1 MSDRTQQ
8 SDETREIRAKLGD
21 RIHSLC
27 EALWQGGHVEGREWV
42 APRRAQGG
50 PGDALKVVLTG
61 PEAGSWFHHAAREGG
76 GPLDLI
82 MLALN
87 TDFAEAKRWARR
99 WLGLGPGEAI
109 ARTRRPEDE
118 AAEAERRAAAAKAEE
133 ERELQGRKAARAM
146 WLQGHAELAGTPVDW
161 YLRGRGIDIRLLAA
175 PPRALRYHPAL
186 NYPWKL
192 YSPAA
197 RGPDG
202 KDRYPAMVANVC
214 DIDGNHVATHRTY
227 LEIAKPGSAIKAQ
240 SVARDPNGKLNA
252 KLSKARLHG
261 GLVRLARG
269 EMVHKETG
277 LVKPAATWA
286 DVPRYLESGKW
297 QSEAFETVYI
307 AEGIEN
313 ALTRACACPHQRVAA
328 AVSLANMGTV
338 RLPEFIRTVVLIRDY
353 DGDNPDARRGF
364 ARAFHWFRG
373 HGKRV
378 LEIAPPEGV
387 KDLNDYW
394 QQQRAAS

>member
-1 MSDRTQQ
+1 MTAVADRTQQ

-50 PGDALKVVLTG
+50 PGDALKVVLHG
-61 PEAGSWFHHAAREGG
+61 PEAGSWFHHGAREGG

-82 MLALN
+82 MFALN

-99 WLGLGPGEAI
+99 WLGLGPGESI

-186 NYPWKL
+186 NYPWRAMA
-192 YSPAA
+192 PDA
-197 RGPDG
+197 RGPDSR
-202 KDRYPAMVANVC
+202 DRYPAMAANVC
-214 DIDGNHVATHRTY
+214 DVDGNHVATHRTY
-227 LEIAKPGSAIKAQ
+227 LEIVKPGAAVKART
-240 SVARDPNGKLNA
+240 VPDA
-252 KLSKARLHG
+252 KLSKGKLGG

-286 DVPRYLESGKW
+286 DVPRYLEGGKW

-313 ALTRACACPHQRVAA
+313 ALTLACACPARRVAA
-328 AVSLANMGTV
+328 AVSLANMASV
-338 RLPEFIRTVVLIRDY
+338 RLPEFIGTVVLIRDN
-353 DGDNPDARRGF
+353 DGDNAAARRGF